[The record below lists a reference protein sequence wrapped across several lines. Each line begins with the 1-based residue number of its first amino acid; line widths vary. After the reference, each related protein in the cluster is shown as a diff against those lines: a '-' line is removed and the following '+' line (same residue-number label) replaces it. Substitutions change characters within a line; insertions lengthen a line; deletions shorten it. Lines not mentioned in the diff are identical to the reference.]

1 MRAKVF
7 IFLGATVAVL
17 QTVTA
22 VMVAPATGRS
32 GTGALD
38 TRYAGDAAANE
49 AELVDTR
56 FWAEAWGSEGVL
68 DTKTPIGM
76 IVIFR

>member
-1 MRAKVF
+1 MRAKVI
-7 IFLGATVAVL
+7 IFLCATVAVF
-17 QTVTA
+17 QAVTA
-22 VMVAPATGRS
+22 MMVAPATGSS

-56 FWAEAWGSEGVL
+56 FWAEAWGDEGVL
-68 DTKTPIGM
+68 DTKTPVGTL
-76 IVIFR
+76 VIFR

>member
-1 MRAKVF
+1 MIAKAF
-7 IFLGATVAVL
+7 IFLGLTVAVL

-49 AELVDTR
+49 AELVETR
-56 FWAEAWGSEGVL
+56 FWAEAWGGEGVL
-68 DTKTPIGM
+68 DTKTPVCT
-76 IVIFR
+76 IVILR

>member
-1 MRAKVF
+1 MAAKAF
-7 IFLGATVAVL
+7 FFLGVTVAVF
-17 QTVTA
+17 QAVTA
-22 VMVAPATGRS
+22 VIAAPATGSS

-56 FWAEAWGSEGVL
+56 FWAEAWGAEGVL
-68 DTKTPIGM
+68 DTKTPVGTF
-76 IVIFR
+76 VILR

>member
-1 MRAKVF
+1 VRAKVF

-56 FWAEAWGSEGVL
+56 FWAEAWGDEGVL
-68 DTKTPIGM
+68 DTKTPVGTL
-76 IVIFR
+76 VIFR

>member
-1 MRAKVF
+1 M
-7 IFLGATVAVL
+7 
-17 QTVTA
+17 
-22 VMVAPATGRS
+22 MVAPATGSS

-56 FWAEAWGSEGVL
+56 FWAEAWGAEGVL
-68 DTKTPIGM
+68 DTKTPVGTL
-76 IVIFR
+76 VILR